1 MSRRR
6 PATAVLLDTHT
17 WVWLVNGDGN
27 LSVAARKAV
36 ADAATTARVY
46 VSAISTWELG
56 MLEAKG
62 RIRLG
67 RDVLAWISAAVSRPG
82 ISLVPLTPEIAV
94 ASSRLPGYL
103 HGDPA
108 DRILI
113 ATARVLPATL
123 ITHDA
128 RILAYGAT
136 EQVAV
141 LAT

>member
-1 MSRRR
+1 MRRR
-6 PATAVLLDTHT
+6 HGAAVLLDTHA
-17 WVWLVNGDGN
+17 WIWLVNGDER
-27 LSVAARKAV
+27 LSPPARNAI
-36 ADAATTARVY
+36 ADAATKADVY
-46 VSAISTWELG
+46 VSAISAWEVG

-67 RDVLAWISAAVSRPG
+67 RDALAWVTEAVSRPG
-82 ISLVPLTPEIAV
+82 ITLVPLTPEIAV
-94 ASSRLPGYL
+94 GSSRLPGYP

-128 RILAYGAT
+128 RILEYG
-136 EQVAV
+136 ESDHISV
-141 LAT
+141 LPT

>member
-1 MSRRR
+1 MRRR
-6 PATAVLLDTHT
+6 HAAAVLLDTHA
-17 WVWLVNGDGN
+17 WIWLVNGDDS
-27 LSVAARKAV
+27 LSAPARKAI
-36 ADAATTARVY
+36 AHAATRAQVY
-46 VSAISTWELG
+46 VSAISAWEIGL
-56 MLEAKG
+56 LEAKG

-67 RDVLAWISAAVSRPG
+67 RDALAWISEAVSRPG
-82 ISLVPLTPEIAV
+82 MSLVPLTPEIAV

-128 RILAYGAT
+128 RILEYGESDHVT
-136 EQVAV
+136 V
-141 LAT
+141 LTT